1 MLGVWS
7 SPRLPV
13 TALHCTAVH
22 RQRALWLAFLAG
34 FSAACVSKDSKLA
47 HIIAPLLLLSH
58 PTPPPPHLT
67 TLFDMHGLFADGSR
81 QGGVREGLQVGEP
94 AALLLGAP

>member
-1 MLGVWS
+1 MRQQ
-7 SPRLPV
+7 RLK
-13 TALHCTAVH
+13 ACSYHCTP
-22 RQRALWLAFLAG
+22 
-34 FSAACVSKDSKLA
+34 SAS
-47 HIIAPLLLLSH
+47 LSPH
-58 PTPPPPHLT
+58 PPPPHLT